1 MAPYFLYSALLLT
14 TVNRALVQSSALWI
28 ELGCHLGHI
37 QSFFHCLFILLA
49 LFFKSDLLIAK
60 SRVS

>member
-28 ELGCHLGHI
+28 EIGCYLGHF
-37 QSFFHCLFILLA
+37 QSFFHCLYFA
-49 LFFKSDLLIAK
+49 RTVFQ
-60 SRVS
+60 V